1 MRRCTAAAGAA
12 ISPSNSSANDLGGF
26 GGGGA
31 DAGEEE
37 RAEQSDRHSGGGRDG
52 GVEGGEQ
59 QRPSDHQQERGQPS
73 GDEGCWG
80 YVAAVGGR
88 VVTARRTGGRAWPD
102 ALAHPASVC
111 LLAWLTA
118 RSVAGARTGRLT
130 WRGRPV
136 DVGGG
141 AARCGRTG

>member
-1 MRRCTAAAGAA
+1 MADGTALATTRMYRGWPDLRDGYTKSLWAAAGSPARSLAVAA
-12 ISPSNSSANDLGGF
+12 ALVALYALPPVAAAAGSPAGG
-26 GGGGA
+26 
-31 DAGEEE
+31 
-37 RAEQSDRHSGGGRDG
+37 
-52 GVEGGEQ
+52 
-59 QRPSDHQQERGQPS
+59 
-73 GDEGCWG
+73 WG